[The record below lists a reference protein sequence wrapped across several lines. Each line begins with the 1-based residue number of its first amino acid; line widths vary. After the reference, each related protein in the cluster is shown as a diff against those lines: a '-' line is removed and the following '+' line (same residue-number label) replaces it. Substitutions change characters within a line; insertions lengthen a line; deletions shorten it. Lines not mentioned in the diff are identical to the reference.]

1 MGLRTLVFGIRELNN
16 SEFEQWHLAFEAAST
31 AIIGRAALLRKVA
44 NNVENSLTILGAS
57 AIEDKLQQG
66 VPEAIESLRTAGIK
80 AWVLTGD
87 KQETAI
93 SIGYSSKQSSRKSLE
108 DALVASKKLTITS
121 GITHN
126 TGASDAAAVNPVAL
140 IIDGTSL
147 VHILDSELEELVL
160 ACEFTFIFLFFMAMV
175 LCADVVYSFGC
186 SSLN

>member
-1 MGLRTLVFGIRELNN
+1 
-16 SEFEQWHLAFEAAST
+16 
-31 AIIGRAALLRKVA
+31 
-44 NNVENSLTILGAS
+44 
-57 AIEDKLQQG
+57 
-66 VPEAIESLRTAGIK
+66 
-80 AWVLTGD
+80 
-87 KQETAI
+87 
-93 SIGYSSKQSSRKSLE
+93 
-108 DALVASKKLTITS
+108 LVASKKLTITS